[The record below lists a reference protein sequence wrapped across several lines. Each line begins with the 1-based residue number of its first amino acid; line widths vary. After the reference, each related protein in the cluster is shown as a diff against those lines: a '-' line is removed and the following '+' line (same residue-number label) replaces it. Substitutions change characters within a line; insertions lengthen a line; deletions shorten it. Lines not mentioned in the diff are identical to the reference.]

1 MELRKKDFLNPSKLN
16 PVFESLDGN
25 NKLSESMKSF
35 SSIAHSRRRNYIN
48 EKLNK
53 LPGRSIRPI
62 PVTIEEE
69 EKYSAEQSMSKNELI
84 GVIQTLIWSLNK
96 DNRPQFKNLSAKK
109 KDELLLILQ
118 QVKDLN
124 NDIDESGEII

>member
-1 MELRKKDFLNPSKLN
+1 VELRKKDFLNPSKLN

-35 SSIAHSRRRNYIN
+35 SSIAHSRRINYIN

-53 LPGRSIRPI
+53 LPRRSIRPI